1 MSLDN
6 ALWLVGVATEAAV
19 VGLLVYRR
27 VWRTL
32 PIFFAYCAWDLL
44 GAAVAYPIIRFFPA
58 SYFAVY
64 LAQIVVESALELGIL
79 VELTWSVLRPF
90 RASLPRGSL
99 LVISGLVL
107 ALGAAI
113 WPFAVIPGFGNF
125 PPQWHLLMRLGQ
137 TTSILRVLLFLA
149 LAGCSQ
155 LLSIGWRDRE
165 LQIATGLGF
174 YSLVGLVVAM
184 LRTHLTTQ
192 AQYALLNQVEVAS
205 YLASLLYW
213 VYSFSHAEA
222 KRREFSPQMQGFLL
236 ALAGTARTTRVALTD
251 SSMAKTEKRNQP

>member
-6 ALWLVGVATEAAV
+6 ALWLFGVVTEVAV

-32 PIFFAYCAWDLL
+32 PIFFAYCAWELF
-44 GAAVAYPIIRFFPA
+44 GAAVAYPIIRFFPHI
-58 SYFAVY
+58 YFAVY

-90 RASLPRGSL
+90 RASLPRPAL
-99 LVISGLVL
+99 VVISGLIL
-107 ALGAAI
+107 ALGAAV
-113 WPFAVIPGFGNF
+113 WPFATIPGFGNY
-125 PPQWHLLMRLGQ
+125 PSQWHLLMRLGQ
-137 TTSILRVLLFLA
+137 TTSILRVLLFLV

-165 LQIATGLGF
+165 LQIASGLGF

-192 AQYALLNQVEVAS
+192 PQYALLDQVEVAG

-236 ALAGTARTTRVALTD
+236 ALAGSARTTRIALTD
-251 SSMAKTEKRNQP
+251 SSIAKRDDRNQP